1 MELGSSLLTTHML
14 DKASG
19 LRAQGLCL
27 HLSRRE
33 DCGQQWTELKQS
45 CTDLDDR
52 CPGLLPPGQ
61 IKKLACKLSF
71 DTEGYWQKR
80 GQESFYPYMEVTF
93 TITNENHKFHGLPL
107 LSPWSYTT
115 YRGSLQLTGSQPVTL
130 DMVPQQPS
138 HPQAAGQEYVHEVT
152 WNLLQ
157 CLTVGPRGQNLTSLA
172 QALPVHLSGLRTQ
185 RAQQTH
191 RRKCPVERKPLGC
204 AGAPGLLPGV
214 LSEAPRL
221 GGTPAEHS

>member
-130 DMVPQQPS
+130 DMVATQITPP
-138 HPQAAGQEYVHEVT
+138 PPMPDVHEVT